1 MKLIKKV
8 FVFVAFILLLI
19 LVFIFYKYLM
29 LQKCIYTYKNFK
41 PKYGLK
47 YNVDWSEFCKN
58 PPVGELL

>member
-1 MKLIKKV
+1 
-8 FVFVAFILLLI
+8 
-19 LVFIFYKYLM
+19 M